1 MSDNDRVWVKIHV
14 PREMHR
20 AMRKLAIDEG
30 RPVTE
35 LYVEAFTAF
44 VDSTPPFEDG
54 ADAVNLDDYDFG
66 EPEEGILDD
75 DV

>member
-44 VDSTPPFEDG
+44 ADSTPPLEG
-54 ADAVNLDDYDFG
+54 VDAVNLDDYDFG
-66 EPEEGILDD
+66 EPEEDI
-75 DV
+75 